1 MSLLFKKVFLIY
13 RRLLRILVLYIKI
26 ILAKTVEHRK
36 RSNFIMSV
44 ACEFYQLIY
53 LIMSEKFQFTS
64 QMIKSTRIGNQ
75 RIGGVIKLKFLIF
88 GGLSGENCKTVLRS
102 YQVMPSFIKTSA
114 LNNSQDYLLKS
125 EMFQLVFTNFC
136 GNWFPKDFQG
146 RLVKQKIVFQSPS
159 LGKTYVLV

>member
-1 MSLLFKKVFLIY
+1 MSPLFKKVFLIY

-75 RIGGVIKLKFLIF
+75 RIGGVVKLKFLIF

-114 LNNSQDYLLKS
+114 LNNSQDYLL
-125 EMFQLVFTNFC
+125 
-136 GNWFPKDFQG
+136 
-146 RLVKQKIVFQSPS
+146 RVKCSSWCLQIFVGIGFQKIFREDQ
-159 LGKTYVLV
+159 